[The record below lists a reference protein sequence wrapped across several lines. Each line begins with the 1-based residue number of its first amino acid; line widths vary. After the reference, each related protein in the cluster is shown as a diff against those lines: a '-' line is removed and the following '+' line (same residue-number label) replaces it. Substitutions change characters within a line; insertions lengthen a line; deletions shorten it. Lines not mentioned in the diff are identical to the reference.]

1 MLFAR
6 TLSLFAL
13 ASVVY
18 SQSSSDDFD
27 DDSASGLN
35 SEHDGSE
42 GSGAAEG
49 SHTSAGHSDAG
60 SGNTGASSTAPQ
72 TKSKKSKSRGRR
84 PGIVYVTRT
93 TYPKAHFVTITPDP
107 VYVTV
112 TRSKPIPMAT

>member
-27 DDSASGLN
+27 DDSVSGLN

-42 GSGAAEG
+42 AAEG
-49 SHTSAGHSDAG
+49 SHTSAGYSDAG
-60 SGNTGASSTAPQ
+60 SNNAGASSTAPQ
-72 TKSKKSKSRGRR
+72 TNSKKSKSRGRR

-93 TYPKAHFVTITPDP
+93 TYPNAHFVTVTPDP